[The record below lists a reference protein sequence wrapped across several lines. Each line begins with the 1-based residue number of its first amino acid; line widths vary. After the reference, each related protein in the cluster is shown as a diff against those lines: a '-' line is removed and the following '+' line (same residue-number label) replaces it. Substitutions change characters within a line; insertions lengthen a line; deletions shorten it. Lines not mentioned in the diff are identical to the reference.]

1 MECTTKIANFSIDS
15 RGFLHVV
22 FFDNQEEFDEE
33 EARAQVDAANKLC
46 AGISMAVLVDVRNSR
61 HVPTIEAKKIIA
73 TFPKKKAEAILI
85 SSLPQRILGNFY
97 LKITQQINHSHPIK
111 LFKDEGEAVNWLIQ
125 FVD

>member
-1 MECTTKIANFSIDS
+1 M
-15 RGFLHVV
+15 HVV

-46 AGISMAVLVDVRNSR
+46 AGISMPVLADVRNSR

-85 SSLPQRILGNFY
+85 SSLPHRILGNFY
-97 LKITQQINHSHPIK
+97 LKLTQQVNHLHPVK
-111 LFKDEGEAVNWLIQ
+111 LFKDNEEAIKWLIQ